1 MQEAEP
7 LAYVKDLV
15 KTYRTESA
23 HVEALRGVN
32 AEIAAASVTAV
43 IGPSGSGKSTLLRLL
58 AGLDTASTG
67 TVVVDGHVLTDVA
80 PAALRRIRQDLV
92 GYVFQRPGDNFIA
105 HLTVAEH
112 LELMAKRADGKSRLS
127 HADLLQHLGIAGR
140 SQHYPHQLSGGEQQ
154 RAAFAS
160 VLSSSPRL
168 VVADEPTAELDSA
181 SGHALLELIADL
193 RSLGVSFVIATH
205 DSKVAEMADHRI
217 HIDHGLVTDQTG
229 KPHASQRR
237 KLDVQRGNALY
248 QPQHATQRAT
258 QHTER
263 PRRATPIVTVDEI
276 SKRYRRGS
284 EEVHAL
290 DRVSVELQPATVT
303 ALVGPSGSG
312 KTTLLSL
319 LAGWEEPDAG
329 QIRWDRGS
337 HGILGWREVAILPQ
351 KHGLLEE
358 LTIRENVAYP
368 ARLDRST
375 ANEVQRVDDLLDEL
389 GLTELADRHPSQTST
404 GQQQRAALARGLLLR
419 PRLLLADE
427 PSGHQDKGWAEG
439 VFCAL
444 RAAANSGT
452 CCLVATHNEEL
463 AARCDEVI
471 SMRDGAVR
479 SVSAGL

>member
-7 LAYVKDLV
+7 LTYVKDLV
-15 KTYRTESA
+15 KTYWTETA
-23 HVEALRGVN
+23 HVEALRGVD
-32 AEIAAASVTAV
+32 AEIAAGSVTAV

-58 AGLDTASTG
+58 AGLDTVTAG
-67 TVVVDGHVLTDVA
+67 TVVVDGQVLTDLA
-80 PAALRRIRQDLV
+80 PAALRRIRQSLV
-92 GYVFQRPGDNFIA
+92 GYVFQRPGDNFVG

-112 LELMAKRADGKSRLS
+112 LELMAARAGGKSRLS
-127 HADLLQHLGIAGR
+127 RDDLLQHLGIAGR
-140 SQHYPHQLSGGEQQ
+140 SDHYPDQLSGGEQQ
-154 RAAFAS
+154 RAAFAA
-160 VLSSSPRL
+160 VLSSSPNL

-181 SGHALLELIADL
+181 SGRALLEVVADL
-193 RSLGVSFVIATH
+193 RRLGVSFVIATH
-205 DSKVAEMADHRI
+205 DQKIAEMADHRI
-217 HIDHGLVTDQTG
+217 HIDHGLVTDETG
-229 KPHASQRR
+229 TPHGSQRR
-237 KLDVQRGNALY
+237 ALDLQRGNALY
-248 QPQHATQRAT
+248 RPQRPARRAT
-258 QHTER
+258 QHAER
-263 PRRATPIVTVDEI
+263 PRRATPIVTVEEV
-276 SKRYRRGS
+276 SKTYRRGS

-329 QIRWDRGS
+329 DVRWDRGS

-358 LTIRENVAYP
+358 LTIRENVGYP
-368 ARLDRST
+368 ARLDRGT
-375 ANEVQRVDDLLDEL
+375 ADEVQRVDELLEEL
-389 GLTELADRHPSQTST
+389 GLTELAERHPSQTST
-404 GQQQRAALARGLLLR
+404 GQQQRAALARALLLR

-439 VFCAL
+439 VFSAL
-444 RAAANSGT
+444 RTAANAGT

-463 AARCDEVI
+463 AGRSDEVI

-479 SVSAGL
+479 SRPATV

>member
-1 MQEAEP
+1 MQGAEP

-15 KTYRTESA
+15 KTYWTDTA
-23 HVEALRGVN
+23 HVEALRGVD
-32 AEIAAASVTAV
+32 AQIAPGSVTAV

-58 AGLDTASTG
+58 AGLDTVTTG
-67 TVVVDGHVLTDVA
+67 TVVVDGRVLTDLT
-80 PAALRRIRQDLV
+80 PAALRRIRQNLV
-92 GYVFQRPGDNFIA
+92 GYVSQRPGDNFVG

-112 LELMAKRADGKSRLS
+112 LELMSRRVEGKRSLS
-127 HADLLQHLGIAGR
+127 HADLLAHLGIGGR
-140 SQHYPHQLSGGEQQ
+140 SDHYPHQLSGGEQQ

-160 VLSSSPRL
+160 VLASSPSL

-181 SGHALLELIADL
+181 SGHALLEVVADL
-193 RSLGVSFVIATH
+193 RRLGVSFVIATH
-205 DSKVAEMADHRI
+205 DQKVAEIADHRI
-217 HIDHGLVTDQTG
+217 HIDHGLVTDESGT
-229 KPHASQRR
+229 PRASERR
-237 KLDVQRGNALY
+237 TLNTQHGNALY
-248 QPQHATQRAT
+248 RPQQTTRRGPQRA
-258 QHTER
+258 EP
-263 PRRATPIVTVDEI
+263 PRRATPIVTVEEV
-276 SKRYRRGS
+276 SKTYRRGS

-290 DRVSVELQPATVT
+290 AGVSVELQPATIT

-329 QIRWDRGS
+329 AIRWDRGT

-358 LTIRENVAYP
+358 LTIRENVALP
-368 ARLDRST
+368 ARLDAGT
-375 ANEVQRVDDLLDEL
+375 AEEVQRVDELLDEL
-389 GLTELADRHPSQTST
+389 GLTELAERHPSQTST
-404 GQQQRAALARGLLLR
+404 GQQQRAALARALLLR

-439 VFCAL
+439 VFSAL

-452 CCLVATHNEEL
+452 CCLVATHNDEL

-471 SMRDGAVR
+471 SMRDGATL
-479 SVSAGL
+479 SASATV